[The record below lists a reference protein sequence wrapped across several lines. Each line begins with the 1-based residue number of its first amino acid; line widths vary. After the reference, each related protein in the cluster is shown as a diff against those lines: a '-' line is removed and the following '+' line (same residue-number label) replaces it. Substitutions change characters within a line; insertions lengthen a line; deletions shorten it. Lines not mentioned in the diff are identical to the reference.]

1 VRQKINENSLEHGR
15 MTSLSDT
22 LTVGLVLVLLFGSI
36 ALYLYTRIQQAEQ
49 KISLLESILLDLKMS
64 AEIKSYS
71 ELPAENVIQNTN
83 RFTTEQNDISY
94 TPFNE
99 DDDYEGDDDDN
110 VYPGALVGNSVKPG
124 SPTPSVSSAVNDSND
139 NENIDYK
146 SIIADAVKS
155 DDENK
160 DIVSKISANYEAM
173 TLKELQTLAKTRGIS
188 GAGSMKKGA
197 IIEALKTSDRSS
209 GPVQPGLIGTA
220 SSSFLETSGPFLS
233 AAESE

>member
-1 VRQKINENSLEHGR
+1 

-71 ELPAENVIQNTN
+71 ELPAEDIIHKDS
-83 RFTTEQNDISY
+83 RLSTEQNNTSY
-94 TPFNE
+94 TPFDE
-99 DDDYEGDDDDN
+99 GDYEENDDN
-110 VYPGALVGNSVKPG
+110 IYPGATVGYSSPEKSE
-124 SPTPSVSSAVNDSND
+124 SPTPLGSDD
-139 NENIDYK
+139 ITDYK
-146 SIIADAVKS
+146 TIIADAVKS
-155 DDENK
+155 DSENK
-160 DIVSKISANYEAM
+160 DAKLSANYEAM

-188 GAGSMKKGA
+188 GASSMKKGS

-209 GPVQPGLIGTA
+209 SPVEPGSVGTPTN
-220 SSSFLETSGPFLS
+220 SFLESSSPFLGT
-233 AAESE
+233 AESE